1 MSTQDLD
8 PSPVGPVDV
17 EQAEA
22 ALVER
27 YPRLVRIAYLVLP
40 PTLGRNR
47 RVLTAHALV
56 QRSLPRR
63 RVPGPAVPGPRRP
76 EDAVDPGYAYVRGEV
91 LRQALIAGLP
101 LRRRALPRRA
111 QFPPLLP
118 QVWGLRVFPRVGGA
132 DELALDQRLSA
143 LSGPGRAA
151 YVLRGLERQGDPE
164 VLRVLA
170 AAGVTD
176 PAAALAEADA
186 VDAAEDDPL
195 AERAGLPDGA
205 PAPGAEGQAAGD
217 GDGDP
222 AEGKGDAGPAEGKH
236 TRRPGDGARQTGG
249 AGRAARVGEQGGPG
263 RTGAPGGAG
272 GPGGAGAPG
281 GAGRL
286 GHLAGAWNGEGDA
299 YGGGSGGGWPGGL
312 GTGEAGQGRG
322 AGDGGAGGGS
332 GSGGLGSGGVGG
344 GGVSGDGLGSGG
356 GSGGA
361 GVVRRARGRVS
372 GAALLE
378 SAEFDPCSLQAR
390 PTDLLRRRQ
399 HGRAALVAVAALVVC
414 GTLLGL
420 PGDGWGRN
428 GAAAPSYARNP
439 AAEAALDPGAVKR
452 VPPTAWPGS
461 TRQDFSVW
469 PARGGL
475 TGDRA
480 LLRRALAV
488 WARPGLTVRSSATPG
503 TPVGPPMGPPQLL
516 FAGLVDGARVVLFHD
531 GLRAVRYA
539 EPAAG
544 TAGGAGGA
552 ALDFARTDAA
562 DAVGSAALVVSRA
575 SGNVRYLTAPW
586 VRETAVRDLLAPAK
600 EPWPLARDAHGVTES
615 VPSPA
620 QATECERWNSLQVR
634 DGSGTRLLSDLG
646 ELAPARLLW
655 GPPDAPV
662 DVTGKEAREAWARTA
677 CQLPAVRAHGVR
689 SVNAWR
695 FARQPLPER
704 AGQGSWVCTRAETWR
719 GTGSR
724 VLAQFLV
731 PSPKAPAVLAARS
744 EGSPAC
750 GVRDPRVLAGVLW
763 QAPSGGWYVLAA
775 GSPDVVSLETSGG
788 VKGRADGQVLA
799 VRAKAGAQADLD
811 GTLRDGSRLA
821 ALR

>member
-1 MSTQDLD
+1 MSTQDLV

-40 PTLGRNR
+40 PALGRNR

-63 RVPGPAVPGPRRP
+63 RVPGPAVPGPRRD

-91 LRQALIAGLP
+91 LRQALVAGLP
-101 LRRRALPRRA
+101 LRRLALPRRA

-118 QVWGLRVFPRVGGA
+118 HVWGLRLFPRVGGA
-132 DELALDQRLSA
+132 DELALDQRLSR

-170 AAGVTD
+170 AAGVGD

-186 VDAAEDDPL
+186 VDSTADASD
-195 AERAGLPDGA
+195 
-205 PAPGAEGQAAGD
+205 APGASEGPAAG
-217 GDGDP
+217 
-222 AEGKGDAGPAEGKH
+222 A
-236 TRRPGDGARQTGG
+236 
-249 AGRAARVGEQGGPG
+249 RAASGGGPRGGRSDRVGEQAG
-263 RTGAPGGAG
+263 PGGAG
-272 GPGGAGAPG
+272 GRSGEGGPGRGGGRAGAGVDGGSVPPGGGAASGRPPGPAGGDPAAGNPPAPAGADAVVGRPSGSSRTGGAPG
-281 GAGRL
+281 LPRRL
-286 GHLAGAWNGEGDA
+286 
-299 YGGGSGGGWPGGL
+299 
-312 GTGEAGQGRG
+312 
-322 AGDGGAGGGS
+322 
-332 GSGGLGSGGVGG
+332 
-344 GGVSGDGLGSGG
+344 
-356 GSGGA
+356 
-361 GVVRRARGRVS
+361 S

-378 SAEFDPCSLQAR
+378 SDEFDPCALQAR
-390 PTDLLRRRQ
+390 PTDLMRRRQ
-399 HGRAALVAVAALVVC
+399 HARAAFVAVVALVVC
-414 GTLLGL
+414 GALLGL

-452 VPPTAWPGS
+452 VDPAVWPGS

-475 TGDRA
+475 TGDGA

-488 WARPGLTVRSSATPG
+488 WARPGGSVRSSATPG

-516 FAGLVDGARVVLFHD
+516 FAGRVDAMRVVLFHD

-539 EPAAG
+539 EPVEG
-544 TAGGAGGA
+544 TAGA

-575 SGNVRYLTAPW
+575 AGNVRYLTAPW

-600 EPWPLARDAHGVTES
+600 APRPLARDADGVTDP
-615 VPSPA
+615 VPGSA
-620 QATECERWNSLQVR
+620 RSGACTRWNALRVR
-634 DGSGTRLLSDLG
+634 DGSGTRLLTDLG

-655 GPPDAPV
+655 GPPAAPV
-662 DVTGKEAREAWARTA
+662 DATGTEAREAWARTA
-677 CQLPAVRAHGVR
+677 CQLAEVRGRGVR

-695 FARQPLPER
+695 FARQPLPGG
-704 AGQGSWVCTRAETWR
+704 AGHGTWVCTRAETWR

-731 PSPKAPAVLAARS
+731 PSPGVPAALAARS

-763 QAPSGGWYVLAA
+763 QAPDGGWFVLAA
-775 GSPDVVSLETSGG
+775 GSRDFASLEVSGG
-788 VKGRADGQVLA
+788 VKGRSAGPLLA
-799 VRAKAGAQADLD
+799 VRATAGARADLNGTLGD
-811 GTLRDGSRLA
+811 GTRRT

>member
-1 MSTQDLD
+1 MSTQDLV

-40 PTLGRNR
+40 PSLGRNR

-63 RVPGPAVPGPRRP
+63 RVPGPTVPEQWLA

-91 LRQALIAGLP
+91 LRQALAAGLP
-101 LRRRALPRRA
+101 LRRLALPRRA

-118 QVWGLRVFPRVGGA
+118 HVWGLRLFPRVGGA
-132 DELALDQRLSA
+132 DELALDQRLSR

-170 AAGVTD
+170 SAGVEN
-176 PAAALAEADA
+176 PWAALAEADA
-186 VDAAEDDPL
+186 LEEGDEGNERTSGAGAGHGHGHGAGAGADAE
-195 AERAGLPDGA
+195 AGAGVGKGA
-205 PAPGAEGQAAGD
+205 GTGVGTGGGVGTGAGTGVGTGGGVGTGAGPGAGPEAGHPGALGAAG
-217 GDGDP
+217 
-222 AEGKGDAGPAEGKH
+222 E
-236 TRRPGDGARQTGG
+236 
-249 AGRAARVGEQGGPG
+249 AGRAVRS
-263 RTGAPGGAG
+263 
-272 GPGGAGAPG
+272 
-281 GAGRL
+281 
-286 GHLAGAWNGEGDA
+286 
-299 YGGGSGGGWPGGL
+299 GGSGAL
-312 GTGEAGQGRG
+312 QAR
-322 AGDGGAGGGS
+322 
-332 GSGGLGSGGVGG
+332 GVGG
-344 GGVSGDGLGSGG
+344 V
-356 GSGGA
+356 
-361 GVVRRARGRVS
+361 
-372 GAALLE
+372 ALLE
-378 SAEFDPCSLQAR
+378 SDEFDPCALQAR

-399 HGRAALVAVAALVVC
+399 HARAAGVAVAALVVC

-428 GAAAPSYARNP
+428 GAAAPSYARSP
-439 AAEAALDPGAVKR
+439 AAEAALDPGALKR
-452 VPPTAWPGS
+452 VAPAAWPGS
-461 TRQDFSVW
+461 TRRDFSVW
-469 PARGGL
+469 PARGAL
-475 TGDRA
+475 TGDSA

-488 WARPGLTVRSSATPG
+488 WARPGASVRSSATPG

-516 FAGLVDGARVVLFHD
+516 FAGVVDGARVVLLHD

-539 EPAAG
+539 EPV
-544 TAGGAGGA
+544 GGAAGA
-552 ALDFARTDAA
+552 ALDFARTDGA
-562 DAVGSAALVVSRA
+562 DAVGSAALVLSRA
-575 SGNVRYLTAPW
+575 AGNVRYLTAPW
-586 VRETAVRDLLAPAK
+586 VTETAVRDLLVPAK
-600 EPWPLARDAHGVTES
+600 EPWPLARDAHGTTDP

-620 QATECERWNSLQVR
+620 LAKDCTRWNTLQVR
-634 DGSGTRLLSDLG
+634 EGSGVRLLADLG

-662 DVTGKEAREAWARTA
+662 DATGPAAREAWARTA
-677 CQLPAVRAHGVR
+677 CRLTAVRAHGVR

-695 FARQPLPER
+695 FASQPLPEG
-704 AGQGSWVCTRAETWR
+704 AGRGTWLCTRAETWR

-731 PSPKAPAVLAARS
+731 PSPTVPAALAASS

-763 QAPSGGWYVLAA
+763 KAPSGGWYVLAA
-775 GSPDVVSLETSGG
+775 GSPDFTALETSGG
-788 VKGRADGQVLA
+788 VKGRSNGPVLA
-799 VRAKAGAQADLD
+799 VKAAAGARADLD
-811 GTLRDGSRLA
+811 GTLRDGTRMS